1 MSVLIDKLLF
11 ECTANGAYRRVDDKM
26 FLAKPC
32 DFYGLATFINRFK
45 DAFRV
50 LVGKSKA
57 YHYWEDIDER

>member
-1 MSVLIDKLLF
+1 MSVLLDKLVF
-11 ECTANGAYRRVDDKM
+11 ECTSNSAYRRVGDKM

-32 DFYGLATFINRFK
+32 DFYGFATFINRIK

-57 YHYWEDIDER
+57 YHYWEDTDER